1 MPSRLTLKLPTL
13 EAGLEEAARSLAEM
27 VRDSVPRH
35 HTPAAHRPAIEVRDD
50 TGPVL
55 NVKCSFEID
64 RRKQ

>member
-35 HTPAAHRPAIEVRDD
+35 HTRLRIVQQSKYETTPAPY
-50 TGPVL
+50 
-55 NVKCSFEID
+55 
-64 RRKQ
+64 